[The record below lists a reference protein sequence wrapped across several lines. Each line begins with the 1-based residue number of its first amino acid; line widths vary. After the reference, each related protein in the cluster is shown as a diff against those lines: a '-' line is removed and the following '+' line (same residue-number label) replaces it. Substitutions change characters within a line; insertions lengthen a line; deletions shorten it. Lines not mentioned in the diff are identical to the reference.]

1 MFKPVWYTM
10 PAAYLFSWD
19 IFIST
24 ISQVQAQVRTTKTSF
39 DKLKNDV
46 CQKVD
51 LLGASRCNLLSH
63 VLTTYQVHHK
73 IPVVCIHTPLI
84 LNRVFSVALSRVVMP
99 GRKTKTKGTKQ
110 YKALHGDLTI
120 RPSEAT
126 RHMRHKWTKLL
137 WTSLLACSSV
147 SDNTFALLGE
157 DLSHYGG
164 HSWELQGLS
173 ALWVLHN

>member
-1 MFKPVWYTM
+1 M

-63 VLTTYQVHHK
+63 VLTTYQVHYK
-73 IPVVCIHTPLI
+73 SQLFAFTP
-84 LNRVFSVALSRVVMP
+84 
-99 GRKTKTKGTKQ
+99 
-110 YKALHGDLTI
+110 H
-120 RPSEAT
+120 
-126 RHMRHKWTKLL
+126 
-137 WTSLLACSSV
+137 
-147 SDNTFALLGE
+147 
-157 DLSHYGG
+157 
-164 HSWELQGLS
+164 
-173 ALWVLHN
+173 